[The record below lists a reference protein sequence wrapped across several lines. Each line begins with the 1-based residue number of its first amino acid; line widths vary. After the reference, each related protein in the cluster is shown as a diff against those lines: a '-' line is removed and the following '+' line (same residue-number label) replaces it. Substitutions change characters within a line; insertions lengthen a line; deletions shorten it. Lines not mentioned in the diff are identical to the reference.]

1 MESETSG
8 VVAGR
13 GVAWSR
19 RSAATDE
26 EKEIITRLILGD
38 ETTPP
43 LRPSN
48 DRDQAGPPEKGQSEP
63 KR

>member
-26 EKEIITRLILGD
+26 ENEIITRLILGD
-38 ETTPP
+38 EITPP
-43 LRPSN
+43 LRRVDPTTGTGYWYSSN
-48 DRDQAGPPEKGQSEP
+48 
-63 KR
+63 